1 MKRPLRRL
9 AMIRLW
15 LIPGMRVKR
24 HVAVA
29 AIGTLILIV
38 GVLTVGLW
46 IFDAQRQV
54 IAEPIEEVL
63 VSDWWRNLGWL
74 MALLVMLLGVI
85 LLIVAIGR
93 LNRSLLSNWT
103 SHSKDAALVI
113 SQRLTLSRGP
123 RIVAIGGGTGLSNL
137 LRGLRYH
144 TSNVTAVVT
153 VSDDGG
159 SSGRLRTAF
168 NMPAPGDLSD
178 CLAALSDN
186 ELEVSRL
193 LQYRFHRGG
202 ELEGHTFGNL
212 LITTLTEVEGDF
224 ARAIRVLNNLLNLT
238 GSVFPIT
245 PEPIALTVRKC
256 SGEVVSGESHVR
268 ERPGA
273 IERVMIE
280 PTHPS
285 VTPEVIQRILDADV
299 VVLGP
304 GSLFTS
310 TIPPLLVPAA
320 NRALMQ
326 TNAKLIYICNIM
338 TEAGETDNFS
348 AFDHVAAIGNHL
360 GRHPEVVLV
369 NHTPVD
375 EQRLQRYLMERAE
388 AVRIDLER
396 FAEHDITVMQLPLLS
411 HGPHAQH
418 DSRLIADTI
427 CSLAKD
433 HLRLSLATTRKG
445 TLHDSTRHP
454 GLTHPARPRK

>member
-1 MKRPLRRL
+1 
-9 AMIRLW
+9 
-15 LIPGMRVKR
+15 MRVKR

-29 AIGTLILIV
+29 VIGTLILII

-46 IFDAQRQV
+46 LFDAQRQV

-63 VSDWWRNLGWL
+63 VSDWWRNWGWAL
-74 MALLVMLLGVI
+74 ALLVVLLGVT

-103 SHSKDAALVI
+103 THSQDAAVVI

-137 LRGLRYH
+137 LRGLRQH
-144 TSNVTAVVT
+144 TSNITAVVT

-159 SSGRLRTAF
+159 SSGRLRSAF

-245 PEPIALTVRKC
+245 PEPISLAVRKRC
-256 SGEVVSGESHVR
+256 GELVTGESHVR

-280 PTHPS
+280 PSHPS
-285 VTPEVIQRILDADV
+285 VTPEVVQRILDADA

-320 NRALMQ
+320 SQTLMKTRAR
-326 TNAKLIYICNIM
+326 LIYICNIM

-348 AFDHVAAIGNHL
+348 AFDHVAAIQAHL
-360 GRHPEVVLV
+360 GRYPEVVLV

-388 AVRIDLER
+388 VVQLDLER

-418 DSRLIADTI
+418 DSQLVADTI
-427 CSLAKD
+427 CTLAKD
-433 HLRLSLATTRKG
+433 HLHYATEANRRG
-445 TLHDSTRHP
+445 THHDSTRHS
-454 GLTHPARPRK
+454 GFTHPARPRK